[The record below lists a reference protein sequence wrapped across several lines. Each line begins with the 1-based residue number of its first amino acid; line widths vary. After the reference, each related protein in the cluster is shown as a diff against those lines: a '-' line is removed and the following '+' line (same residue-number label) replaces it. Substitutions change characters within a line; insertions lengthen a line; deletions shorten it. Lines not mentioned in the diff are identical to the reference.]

1 VNDADPLAGSF
12 LVTGVIP
19 GVYTITETVAPAGY
33 FLDSDPTRVITVA
46 PGENAAVGTHGIND
60 PANLG
65 EEADFHNRPKTIV
78 IPPDKSNSSLPYVHI
93 VNAVTGELITR
104 FKAYDQNLP
113 DASSYRGGIRVAT
126 GDVTGDG
133 IDEIITAPGR
143 NYKPL
148 IRIFTQSGVLLE
160 EFLAFPATFTGGVD
174 LAVGDVNADG
184 QKDIIAAMSYNGNQ
198 VKVFR
203 NPGGTV
209 PGTPT
214 PFHPAY
220 NFGTATAV
228 ATAFST
234 FTPYGTMF
242 KGGATVKA
250 ADMGTVINATTKTL
264 NQTPDLLANPNAD
277 RAEIIVGNG
286 SGMSTSIQ
294 IWGFYPLPG
303 PATTSAVAY
312 KLRTFTPFSSTFRG
326 GVSLDV
332 ARVNGDAVPD
342 ILVATGNGGGSVVK
356 VLNGVNGAVIKQV
369 TAFPSSYTPSYN
381 APVHVAAVDENGD
394 GIADL
399 FFAAQGTDGTTRKI
413 RKFNFDPLN
422 PKAVDEIMETSADFK
437 GAYFLA
443 ALK

>member
-1 VNDADPLAGSF
+1 
-12 LVTGVIP
+12 
-19 GVYTITETVAPAGY
+19 
-33 FLDSDPTRVITVA
+33 
-46 PGENAAVGTHGIND
+46 
-60 PANLG
+60 
-65 EEADFHNRPKTIV
+65 
-78 IPPDKSNSSLPYVHI
+78 
-93 VNAVTGELITR
+93 
-104 FKAYDQNLP
+104 
-113 DASSYRGGIRVAT
+113 
-126 GDVTGDG
+126 
-133 IDEIITAPGR
+133 
-143 NYKPL
+143 
-148 IRIFTQSGVLLE
+148 LLE
-160 EFLAFPATFTGGVD
+160 EFLAFPATFTGGVE

-203 NPGGTV
+203 NPAGTV
-209 PGTPT
+209 PGNPT
-214 PFHPAY
+214 PFNAAY

-234 FTPYGTMF
+234 FTPYGTTF

-250 ADMGTVINATTKTL
+250 ADMGTVIGGTTKTL
-264 NQTPDLLANPNAD
+264 NNTPDPLANLNAD

-286 SGMSTSIQ
+286 AGMSTSIQ

-303 PATTSAVAY
+303 PTTTSAVAF
-312 KLRTFTPFSSTFRG
+312 KLRTFAPFSSTFRG

-332 ARVNGDAVPD
+332 ARVNMDAVPE

-394 GIADL
+394 GIADF

-422 PKAVDEIMETSADFK
+422 PKAVDEIMETSADFR